1 MQRVKV
7 IGLVLMA
14 VFMMSAVAATAASA
28 ETLPEFV
35 KELEF
40 EGTSGKGELGLTG
53 ANITCET
60 SNILGHKPENKKL
73 GLFFVHFNKCKLGGK
88 ACNSL
93 GDAKEIILVH
103 IVWHLVRLLKA
114 PNEHAGIWLL
124 VLNVH
129 IECEFLKTLVLVQGN
144 VLGLI
149 EPVNTKTA
157 KYTINLKAKEGK
169 QEFTKFVDDAGKEVE
184 AKLEGSVNEGAFK
197 SATETSES
205 NKITTLAGATEGMGG
220 KEEANEIVFK

>member
-40 EGTSGKGELGLTG
+40 EGTSGAGELGLTG
-53 ANITCET
+53 ANITCT
-60 SNILGHKPENKKL
+60 SSNILGHKPENKKL
-73 GLFFVHFNKCKLGGK
+73 GLFFVHFSGCKLGGK
-88 ACNSL
+88 GCNSL
-93 GDAKEIILVH
+93 GDVKEIILVH
-103 IVWHLVRLLKA
+103 VVWHLVRLLKGS
-114 PNEHAGIWLL
+114 EHAGIWLL

-149 EPVNTKTA
+149 EPVKTKTA
-157 KYTINLKAKEGK
+157 KYPINLNAKEGK
-169 QEFTKFVDDAGKEVE
+169 QEFTKYVNDAGGEEE
-184 AKLEGSVNEGAFK
+184 AKLEGSINEGAFK
-197 SATETSES
+197 PATETSAN

>member
-1 MQRVKV
+1 MRLVKV
-7 IGLVLMA
+7 TSLVLMA
-14 VFMMSAVAATAASA
+14 VFMLSAVAAEAASA
-28 ETLPEFV
+28 ETLPEFT

-40 EGTSGKGELGLTG
+40 EGTTGKGELGLTG
-53 ANITCET
+53 ANVKCES

-73 GLFFVHFNKCKLGGK
+73 GLMFMHFKGCSLGGK
-88 ACNSL
+88 ECHSL
-93 GDAKEIILVH
+93 GDEANITLLH
-103 IVWHLVRLLKA
+103 IVWHLVRLLKS
-114 PNEHAGIWLL
+114 PNEHAAIWLL
-124 VLNVH
+124 VLNTHV
-129 IECEFLKTLVLVQGN
+129 ECTFLKTLVLLQGSL
-144 VLGLI
+144 LGLI

-157 KYTINLKAKEGK
+157 KYTINLNVKEGK

-197 SATETSES
+197 SATKSLEN